1 MKNWQMQQQIKADK
15 SSNFRA
21 GLTASVAAVL
31 GFFKGDLFRRARRL
45 TGLLTQKDRA
55 ELYEQRRRVFNL
67 QRGHAHPAHLSPAR
81 RAGLEKC

>member
-1 MKNWQMQQQIKADK
+1 MKNWQMAQQIRANK

-21 GLTASVAAVL
+21 NLTAAVASVL
-31 GFFKGDLFRRARRL
+31 GFFKGDLFKRARRL
-45 TGLLTQKDRA
+45 TGILTPKDRT
-55 ELYEQRRRVFNL
+55 ELYAERRRIFNL